1 MERLSVNPFST
12 SRLHPNESLP
22 FPLDDISVPSITG
35 TDLDS
40 LHNSGRL
47 FFASHSYQAQYS
59 LQPGRF
65 AAACDAYFYLHPET
79 NDFLPLAIRTNIG
92 SNLTY
97 SPLDSENDWLLAKL
111 MFNSNDFL
119 HSQIF
124 HLANSHAVAEIV
136 YLAALRT
143 LSARHPVRAFL
154 DQSECTSSL
163 ILEIVTNGAWHI
175 VMYQSYAIRPVGN
188 RTLFNPGGFF
198 DQTAA
203 VDHTAV
209 LEFVDQFYPAVAG
222 RFRSNY
228 LNESLV
234 SRGLLD
240 CSYGPELNHLPFFED
255 ALPIVASLRRFVS
268 TFVGAYYTHPT
279 YLNGDKE
286 VQAWIV
292 EANTE
297 ANVLDF
303 PPALLTD
310 TQTLIDI
317 LTQMA
322 YLTGVNHH
330 LLNSNAPSYITGLLP
345 FHPSAFYKPLPISKG
360 VSDITPYLADL
371 DHAMSQVTLQLRFQR
386 PQLPDEHRELVD
398 MFSQGAFGNGSVLP
412 SNVTTAAMRFRS
424 DMEGIGEMIDG
435 KTFDENGLSQGMPF
449 VWKVL
454 DPRKI
459 PYFLS
464 V

>member
-12 SRLHPNESLP
+12 SRLHPNDSLP
-22 FPLDDISVPSITG
+22 FPLDEISVPNITG

-40 LHNSGRL
+40 LHKSGRL
-47 FFASHSYQAQYS
+47 FFASHSYQAQYR

-65 AAACDAYFYLHPET
+65 GAACDAYFYLHPET
-79 NDFLPLAIRTNIG
+79 NDFLPLAIKTNVG

-97 SPLDSENDWLLAKL
+97 SPLDHENDWLLAKL

-154 DQSECTSSL
+154 DRSECTSSL
-163 ILEIVTNGAWHI
+163 TSESGTDAAWLI
-175 VMYQSYAIRPVGN
+175 VMYQSYAIRPVGAQ
-188 RTLFNPGGFF
+188 TLFNPGGYF

-228 LNESLV
+228 FRESLV
-234 SRGLLD
+234 SRGFLD
-240 CSYGPELNHLPFFED
+240 CSYGPSLNHLPFFED
-255 ALPIVASLRRFVS
+255 ALPIVTSLRRFVS

-286 VQAWIV
+286 IQAWIA

-303 PPALLTD
+303 PPAPLTD

-330 LLNSNAPSYITGLLP
+330 LLNSNAPSIITGLLP
-345 FHPSAFYKPLPISKG
+345 FHPSAFYKPLPTSKG

-371 DHAMSQVTLQLRFQR
+371 DHAMYQVTLQLRFQR
-386 PQLPDEHRELVD
+386 PQLPSEHRELVD
-398 MFSQGAFGNGSVLP
+398 MFLQGAFGNSSVLP
-412 SNVTTAAMRFRS
+412 SNVTGAAMRFRS
-424 DMEGIGEMIDG
+424 DMEAIGEKIDG
-435 KTFDENGLSQGMPF
+435 KVFDENGLSQGMPF

>member
-12 SRLHPNESLP
+12 SRLHPNDSLP
-22 FPLDDISVPSITG
+22 FPLDDISVPNITG
-35 TDLDS
+35 TALDN
-40 LHNSGRL
+40 LHKSGRL
-47 FFASHSYQAQYS
+47 FYASHSYQAHYT
-59 LQPGRF
+59 LQSGRF

-79 NDFLPLAIRTNIG
+79 NDFLPLAIKTNVG

-143 LSARHPVRAFL
+143 LSTRHPVRAFL
-154 DQSECTSSL
+154 DRSECTSSL
-163 ILEIVTNGAWHI
+163 ISESGTDAAWHI

-209 LEFVDQFYPAVAG
+209 LDFVDQFYPTVAG

-228 LNESLV
+228 LSESLV

-240 CSYGPELNHLPFFED
+240 CSYGPKLNHLPFFED

-279 YLNGDKE
+279 YLDGDKE
-286 VQAWIV
+286 LQAWIA

-303 PPALLTD
+303 PPAPLTD
-310 TQTLIDI
+310 TKTLIDI

-345 FHPSAFYKPLPISKG
+345 FHPSAFYKPLPTSKG

-371 DHAMSQVTLQLRFQR
+371 DQAMYQVTLQLRFQR
-386 PQLPDEHRELVD
+386 PQLPSEHGELVD
-398 MFSQGAFGNGSVLP
+398 MFSEGVFGNSSGLP
-412 SNVTTAAMRFRS
+412 PNVTGAAKRFRS
-424 DMEGIGEMIDG
+424 DMEGIGDKIDG
-435 KTFDENGLSQGMPF
+435 KGFDENGLSQGMPF